1 MSIPKVIAGVAFN
14 VALYAVL
21 LFVPAGTLH
30 WWRAWV
36 FLAIT
41 VAVMAVA
48 IFSILPDNADLLSQR
63 AKGIIQKGQP
73 VWDRILVILL
83 VVSFVGQILF
93 IPLDVFRFHLMPK
106 PGGLVSFLGL
116 ALYVAGWWIM
126 TLAMKVNPFAVPVV
140 RLQEERHQRVI
151 DEGVYAVVR
160 HPMYVGLCPDGCW
173 PGAMAGIIYCCFARN
188 RSHRGAGSTERIRGA
203 IFEAG
208 IERLRN
214 LHGKSP
220 LPPDPFCLVAAAR
233 FANGRISTE
242 TSSWR
247 TRAIRDGFEPPPR
260 NDKARSGLILPGME
274 RRALGNADHFGAD
287 RTLDRAGAERK

>member
-48 IFSILPDNADLLSQR
+48 IFSILPDNADLFSQR

-73 VWDRILVILL
+73 VWDRVLVILL
-83 VVSFVGQILF
+83 VVSYLGQIVL
-93 IPLDVFRFHLMPK
+93 IPLDVFQFHLATK
-106 PGGLVSFLGL
+106 PGVLVSFLGL

-126 TLAMKVNPFAVPVV
+126 TLAMKVNPYAVPVV

-160 HPMYVGLCPDGCW
+160 HPMYRASSRWLL
-173 PGAMAGIIYCCFARN
+173 AR
-188 RSHRGAGSTERIRGA
+188 RYG
-203 IFEAG
+203 
-208 IERLRN
+208 
-214 LHGKSP
+214 
-220 LPPDPFCLVAAAR
+220 
-233 FANGRISTE
+233 
-242 TSSWR
+242 
-247 TRAIRDGFEPPPR
+247 
-260 NDKARSGLILPGME
+260 
-274 RRALGNADHFGAD
+274 
-287 RTLDRAGAERK
+287 